1 MPQLRVVFQVAEGGA
16 DGHEAALRNVRNT
29 VADLDDARVCLVA
42 HGPGLRLVTGET
54 GFADQVDELV
64 KDGVEVVACR
74 NTMKRLDIAEDA
86 LRPGVGTVSAG
97 IGELVRRQQAGWAY
111 VRV

>member
-54 GFADQVDELV
+54 GFGDQVDELV

-74 NTMKRLDIAEDA
+74 NTMTRLDIAEDA